1 MKIESIVLKND
12 QTIALGK
19 ISILVGANNVG
30 KSQTLRD
37 IQQRMQSGLASK
49 FVLLKE
55 IQFRKPASFDDLFT
69 NLKVTDSEH
78 SIGQKR
84 IVGINNNM
92 TGQDSFELNYD
103 WSKNKFEQ
111 EVNLDWVLGNIAKF
125 KVSHL
130 DSSTRLNLIKT
141 TSSFNPDTE
150 DPTNILQ
157 NLFLQK
163 ENEDLLKL
171 AFNEAFGMEI
181 MLDYS
186 GLKDFCLRVA
196 KEFPVIPEDPRKAY
210 PITKEFNKIDNQGD
224 GFRSFV
230 GIVLSLL
237 FSKDRII
244 LLDEPE
250 AFLHP
255 AQSRYLG
262 KWIADNSDKLSG
274 QIIISTHNSNFLS
287 GLLQSDK
294 KVDIY
299 RLNRNGD
306 ETTFKLIPPD
316 ATENLAKSPMLSS
329 QRVLEAIFHKAVIV
343 CEADADRIVY
353 QTVSTLHHNN
363 QEILFV
369 YSHNKQTLK
378 DVASL
383 LIATQIP
390 VGVISDIDL
399 LNDET
404 DFKNL
409 VLAVTQTEVTPEQ
422 LAKRKKIADSVDN
435 SSEQKALDN
444 LKENVAEFF
453 EQLNKNEH
461 SFGGAKGALN
471 RIRKET
477 SKWTFPK
484 KKGIEG
490 FNEEIRSTVLELIS
504 ELNQKNIFIIP
515 VGELEG
521 WMDLGT
527 SRKNNWIVKALN
539 EIFTKKTSEKLVEF
553 VGMILNKV
561 TQNAANNTNQK

>member
-1 MKIESIVLKND
+1 MRIESITLKND
-12 QTIALGK
+12 QKIQLGK

-37 IQQRMQSGLASK
+37 IQQRMQNGLASK

-55 IQFRKPASFDDLFT
+55 LKFEKPASFEDLLI
-69 NLKVTDSEH
+69 NLKITDSPY
-78 SIGQKR
+78 SIENKR
-84 IVGINNNM
+84 IVGINNNL
-92 TGQDSFELNYD
+92 TGQDNFEINYEY
-103 WSKNKFEQ
+103 SKNRFINED
-111 EVNLDWVLGNIAKF
+111 NLNWALGNISKF

-130 DSSTRLNLIKT
+130 DSMTRLNLINT
-141 TSSFNPDTE
+141 TQSFNPDTE
-150 DPTNILQ
+150 TPMNILQ
-157 NLFLQK
+157 NLFTQK
-163 ENEDLLKL
+163 ENEELLKL
-171 AFNEAFGMEI
+171 AFNEAFGMEVI
-181 MLDYS
+181 LDYS

-196 KEFPVIPEDPRKAY
+196 KTFPTIPEDPRKAY
-210 PITKEFNKIDNQGD
+210 LITKEFNKIDNQGD

-237 FSKDRII
+237 FSKDRIV

-274 QIIISTHNSNFLS
+274 QLIISTHNSNFLS

-299 RLNRNGD
+299 RLNRND
-306 ETTFKLIPPD
+306 DNTTFKLIPPE
-316 ATENLAKSPMLSS
+316 ATENLSKSPMLSS

-343 CEADADRIVY
+343 CEADTDRIVY

-409 VLAVTQTEVTPEQ
+409 FFAVTQTDVSPEL
-422 LAKRKKIADSVDN
+422 LAKRTEIAKSVDN
-435 SSEQKALDN
+435 TSEQQALDK
-444 LKENVAEFF
+444 LKENV
-453 EQLNKNEH
+453 
-461 SFGGAKGALN
+461 
-471 RIRKET
+471 
-477 SKWTFPK
+477 
-484 KKGIEG
+484 
-490 FNEEIRSTVLELIS
+490 
-504 ELNQKNIFIIP
+504 
-515 VGELEG
+515 
-521 WMDLGT
+521 
-527 SRKNNWIVKALN
+527 
-539 EIFTKKTSEKLVEF
+539 TKFLS
-553 VGMILNKV
+553 N
-561 TQNAANNTNQK
+561 

>member
-1 MKIESIVLKND
+1 M
-12 QTIALGK
+12 
-19 ISILVGANNVG
+19 
-30 KSQTLRD
+30 
-37 IQQRMQSGLASK
+37 
-49 FVLLKE
+49 
-55 IQFRKPASFDDLFT
+55 
-69 NLKVTDSEH
+69 
-78 SIGQKR
+78 
-84 IVGINNNM
+84 
-92 TGQDSFELNYD
+92 
-103 WSKNKFEQ
+103 
-111 EVNLDWVLGNIAKF
+111 
-125 KVSHL
+125 
-130 DSSTRLNLIKT
+130 
-141 TSSFNPDTE
+141 
-150 DPTNILQ
+150 
-157 NLFLQK
+157 
-163 ENEDLLKL
+163 LKL
-171 AFNEAFGMEI
+171 AFNEAFGMDI
-181 MLDYS
+181 ILDYS

-196 KEFPVIPEDPRKAY
+196 KEFPEIPEDPRKAY
-210 PITKEFNKIDNQGD
+210 LVTKDFNKIDNQGD

-237 FSKDRII
+237 FSKDRIV

-255 AQSRYLG
+255 AQARYLG

-306 ETTFKLIPPD
+306 DTAFKLIPPD
-316 ATENLAKSPMLSS
+316 ATENLAKSPILSS

-353 QTVSTLHHNN
+353 QTVSTLHYNN
-363 QEILFV
+363 QEVLFV

-409 VLAVTQTEVTPEQ
+409 YVAITQTEAPQEL
-422 LAKRKKIADSVDN
+422 LAIRNKIVASVDN
-435 SSEQKALDN
+435 SSESQVLNK
-444 LKENVAEFF
+444 LKENITELL

-477 SKWTFPK
+477 SKWTCPK
-484 KKGIEG
+484 KNGIEG
-490 FNEEIRSTVLELIS
+490 FEGEIRSTVNEL
-504 ELNQKNIFIIP
+504 LKQLYTKNIFIVP

-521 WMDLGT
+521 WMNLGT
-527 SRKNNWIVKALN
+527 TRKNNWIVLALN
-539 EIFTKKTSEKLVEF
+539 EIFAKNTSRDLIEF

-561 TQNAANNTNQK
+561 TNTTNST

>member
-1 MKIESIVLKND
+1 MKIESIKLKND
-12 QTIALGK
+12 QIINLGK
-19 ISILVGANNVG
+19 ISVLVGANNVG

-37 IQQRMQSGLASK
+37 IQQRMQNGLASK

-55 IQFRKPASFDDLFT
+55 IVFQKPESFEALLAS
-69 NLKVTDSEH
+69 LKVTDSPH
-78 SIGQKR
+78 NISNKR
-84 IVGINNNM
+84 VVGINNNL
-92 TGQDSFELNYD
+92 TDQDSFELDYD
-103 WSKNKFEQ
+103 WSRQRFDQ
-111 EVNLDWVLGNIAKF
+111 EANLDWVLGNISKF

-163 ENEDLLKL
+163 DNEDLLKL

-181 MLDYS
+181 ILDYS

-196 KEFPVIPEDPRKAY
+196 KVFPEIPEDPRKAY
-210 PITKEFNKIDNQGD
+210 VVTKDFNKIDSQGD

-237 FSKDRII
+237 FSRDRIV

-255 AQSRYLG
+255 AQARYLG

-306 ETTFKLIPPD
+306 NTTFKLIPSE

-353 QTVSTLHHNN
+353 QTVSTLYHSN
-363 QEILFV
+363 QEVLFV

-390 VGVISDIDL
+390 VGVICDIDL
-399 LNDET
+399 LNDEA

-409 VLAVTQTEVTPEQ
+409 FLAVTQTESTPEL
-422 LAKRKKIADSVDN
+422 LAKRKEIAETVDN
-435 SSEQKALDN
+435 SSDQQVLGH
-444 LKENVAEFF
+444 LKENLIELI
-453 EQLNKNEH
+453 EQLNRNDH
-461 SFGGAKGALN
+461 SLGGAKGALN
-471 RIRKET
+471 RIKKEA

-484 KKGIEG
+484 KKGLEG
-490 FNEEIRSTVLELIS
+490 FEEVIKHKVSELIHELS
-504 ELNQKNIFIIP
+504 EKNIFIVP

-527 SRKNNWIVKALN
+527 SRKNDWIVLALN
-539 EIFTKKTSEKLVEF
+539 EIFAKNTSERLVEF
-553 VGMILNKV
+553 VEMILNNITKNV
-561 TQNAANNTNQK
+561 AK

>member
-1 MKIESIVLKND
+1 MRIESITLKND
-12 QTIALGK
+12 QRIQLRK

-37 IQQRMQSGLASK
+37 IQQRMQNGLASK

-55 IQFRKPASFDDLFT
+55 LKFEKPASFEDLLI
-69 NLKVTDSEH
+69 NLKITDSKH
-78 SIGQKR
+78 NIGNKL
-84 IVGINNNM
+84 IVGINNNLI
-92 TGQDSFELNYD
+92 GQDNFEINYEH
-103 WSKNKFEQ
+103 SKNRFINE
-111 EVNLDWVLGNIAKF
+111 ENWDWVLGNISKF

-130 DSSTRLNLIKT
+130 DSTTRLNLINT
-141 TSSFNPDTE
+141 TQSFNPDTE
-150 DPTNILQ
+150 DPMNILQ
-157 NLFLQK
+157 NLFTQK
-163 ENEDLLKL
+163 ENEELLKL
-171 AFNEAFGMEI
+171 AFNEAFGMDVI
-181 MLDYS
+181 LDYS

-196 KEFPVIPEDPRKAY
+196 KNFPVIPEDPRKAY
-210 PITKEFNKIDNQGD
+210 LITKEFNKIDNQGD

-237 FSKDRII
+237 FSKDRIV

-255 AQSRYLG
+255 AQARYLG

-274 QIIISTHNSNFLS
+274 QLIISTHNSNFLS

-299 RLNRNGD
+299 RLNRNED
-306 ETTFKLIPPD
+306 NTTFKLIPPE
-316 ATENLAKSPMLSS
+316 ATENLSKSPMLSS

-378 DVASL
+378 NVASL

-409 VLAVTQTEVTPEQ
+409 FFAVTQTEVSPEL
-422 LAKRKKIADSVDN
+422 LAKRIEIAKSVDN
-435 SSEQKALDN
+435 TSEQQALDK
-444 LKENVAEFF
+444 LKENVTEFL

-484 KKGIEG
+484 KNGIEG
-490 FNEEIRSTVLELIS
+490 FKDSTKPKVTELIA
-504 ELNQKNIFIIP
+504 ELNEKNIFIIP

-527 SRKNNWIVKALN
+527 SRKNNWIVLALN
-539 EIFTKKTSEKLVEF
+539 EIFAKNTSEKLIEF

-561 TQNAANNTNQK
+561 TKNVV

>member
-1 MKIESIVLKND
+1 MEIESITLKND
-12 QTIALGK
+12 QTINLGK

-37 IQQRMQSGLASK
+37 IQQRMQSGVTSK

-55 IQFRKPASFDDLFT
+55 ITFRKPAKFEDLFS

-84 IVGINNNM
+84 VIGINNNM
-92 TGQDSFELNYD
+92 TGQDSFELHYEHSLRQFD
-103 WSKNKFEQ
+103 Q
-111 EVNLDWVLGNIAKF
+111 QPNLNWVLGTISKF

-130 DSSTRLNLIKT
+130 DSSTRLNLIRT
-141 TSSFNPDTE
+141 TNSFNPDVE
-150 DPTNILQ
+150 DPSNILQ
-157 NLFLQK
+157 NLFLNK
-163 ENEDLLKL
+163 ENEELLKL
-171 AFNEAFGMEI
+171 AFNEAFGMEV

-186 GLKDFCLRVA
+186 GLKDFCLRVS
-196 KEFPVIPEDPRKAY
+196 KKFPEIPEDPRKAY
-210 PITKEFNKIDNQGD
+210 LITKDFNKIDNQGD

-237 FSKDRII
+237 FSKDRIV

-299 RLNRNGD
+299 RLNRYD
-306 ETTFKLIPPD
+306 DDTTFKLIPPE

-378 DVASL
+378 DVSSL

-409 VLAVTQTEVTPEQ
+409 FLAVTQTEATPEM
-422 LAKRKKIADSVDN
+422 LAKRKEIADSVDN
-435 SSEQKALDN
+435 TSEQKALEK
-444 LKENVAEFF
+444 LKENVSEFL
-453 EQLNKNEH
+453 EQLTKNEH

-477 SKWTFPK
+477 SKWIFPK
-484 KKGIEG
+484 KEGING
-490 FNEEIRSTVLELIS
+490 FDEKIRSKVIELIN

-527 SRKNNWIVKALN
+527 TRKNNWIVLALN
-539 EIFTKKTSEKLVEF
+539 EIFAKRTSEKLIEF
-553 VGMILNKV
+553 VEMILKKV
-561 TQNAANNTNQK
+561 AENESNALEIV

>member
-1 MKIESIVLKND
+1 MNIKNIVLKND
-12 QTIALGK
+12 QKIDFGK
-19 ISILVGANNVG
+19 ISVLVGANNVG

-37 IQQRMQSGLASK
+37 IQQRMQMGLASK
-49 FVLLKE
+49 FILLKE
-55 IQFRKPASFDDLFT
+55 INFEKPATFEELLS
-69 NLKVTDSEH
+69 NLKVTDSIH
-78 SIGQKR
+78 NISNKNI
-84 IVGINNNM
+84 IGINNNL
-92 TGQDSFELNYD
+92 TEQDQFELNYEYSKHRFVNEENWD
-103 WSKNKFEQ
+103 WI
-111 EVNLDWVLGNIAKF
+111 LGNISKF
-125 KVSHL
+125 KVSYL

-141 TSSFNPDTE
+141 TASFNPDTE

-157 NLFLQK
+157 SLFLQN
-163 ENEDLLKL
+163 ENEELLKL
-171 AFNEAFGMEI
+171 AFNQAFGMEV

-196 KEFPVIPEDPRKAY
+196 QEFPNIPKDPREAY
-210 PITKEFNKIDNQGD
+210 KITKDFNKIDNQGD

-230 GIVLSLL
+230 GIILSLL

-255 AQSRYLG
+255 AQARYLG

-294 KVDIY
+294 KVDIF
-299 RLNRNGD
+299 RLNRIGND
-306 ETTFKLIPPD
+306 TTFKLIPPE

-390 VGVISDIDL
+390 VGVISDIDI

-404 DFKNL
+404 DLKNL
-409 VLAVTQTEVTPEQ
+409 FLAVTKTNASAEL
-422 LAKRKKIADSVDN
+422 LAKRKEIAESVDHSPEEKVLEKLN
-435 SSEQKALDN
+435 ESISEFL
-444 LKENVAEFF
+444 
-453 EQLNKNEH
+453 EQLNKKEH
-461 SFGGAKGALN
+461 SLGGAKGAIN

-477 SKWTFPK
+477 SKWSSPK
-484 KKGIEG
+484 KEGING
-490 FNEEIRSTVLELIS
+490 FDEAIKPIVLEIIS

-527 SRKNNWIVKALN
+527 TRKNNWIVLALN
-539 EIFTKKTSEKLVEF
+539 QIFAKKTSPELIEF
-553 VGMILNKV
+553 VGMVLEKV
-561 TQNAANNTNQK
+561 TKNVA

>member
-1 MKIESIVLKND
+1 MKIETITLKND
-12 QTIALGK
+12 QTISLGK

-37 IQQRMQSGLASK
+37 IQQRMQVGKASK
-49 FVLLKE
+49 SILLKE
-55 IQFRKPASFDDLFT
+55 IVLEKPASFEDLLV
-69 NLKVTDSEH
+69 NLKVADSVH
-78 SIGQKR
+78 NISNKVI
-84 IVGINNNM
+84 IGINNNL
-92 TGQDSFELNYD
+92 TGQDSFELNYEHF
-103 WSKNKFEQ
+103 KQRFER
-111 EVNLDWVLGNIAKF
+111 EGNLDLILGNISKF

-141 TSSFNPDTE
+141 TNSFNPDTE
-150 DPTNILQ
+150 DPNNILQ
-157 NLFLQK
+157 NLFIQK
-163 ENEDLLKL
+163 DNEDLLKL
-171 AFNEAFGMEI
+171 AFNEAFGMDI
-181 MLDYS
+181 ILDYS

-196 KEFPVIPEDPRKAY
+196 KEFPKIPEDPRKAY
-210 PITKEFNKIDNQGD
+210 LVTKDFNKIDNQGD

-237 FSKDRII
+237 FSKDRIV

-306 ETTFKLIPPD
+306 DTTFKLIPPD

-353 QTVSTLHHNN
+353 QTVSTLYYNN

-409 VLAVTQTEVTPEQ
+409 FHAVTQTEATPEL
-422 LAKRKKIADSVDN
+422 LAKRKEIAESVDN
-435 SSEQKALDN
+435 SSEQQALDK
-444 LKENVAEFF
+444 LKENVVEFL
-453 EQLNKNEH
+453 EQLNKHEH

-484 KKGIEG
+484 KNGLEG
-490 FNEEIRSTVLELIS
+490 FDEGIRPKVLELTT
-504 ELNQKNIFIIP
+504 ELNEKNIFVIP

-527 SRKNNWIVKALN
+527 SRKNNWIVLALN
-539 EIFTKKTSEKLVEF
+539 EIFAKKTSEKLVEF
-553 VGMILNKV
+553 VGMILNNV
-561 TQNAANNTNQK
+561 TKNAA

>member
-1 MKIESIVLKND
+1 MEIESITLKNN
-12 QTIALGK
+12 QTINLGK

-55 IQFRKPASFDDLFT
+55 INFRKPQNFEDLFA
-69 NLKVTDSEH
+69 NLKVSDSQR

-92 TGQDSFELNYD
+92 TGQESFEINFEHSKYQFEHQADLN
-103 WSKNKFEQ
+103 
-111 EVNLDWVLGNIAKF
+111 WVLGNISKF

-130 DSSTRLNLIKT
+130 DSSTRLNLIRT

-150 DPTNILQ
+150 EPSNILQ

-163 ENEDLLKL
+163 ENEELLKI
-171 AFNEAFGMEI
+171 AFNEAFGMEV

-196 KEFPVIPEDPRKAY
+196 KEFPEIPEDPRKAY
-210 PITKEFNKIDNQGD
+210 PITKDFNKIDNQGD

-237 FSKDRII
+237 FSKDRIV

-255 AQSRYLG
+255 AQARYLG

-306 ETTFKLIPPD
+306 DTTFKLIPPD

-409 VLAVTQTEVTPEQ
+409 FFAVTQTEAPPDL
-422 LAKRKKIADSVDN
+422 LALRKDIADSVDN
-435 SSEQKALDN
+435 SSEQQALDK
-444 LKENVAEFF
+444 LKDNIAEFF
-453 EQLNKNEH
+453 EQLNKDEH
-461 SFGGAKGALN
+461 TYGGAKGALN

-484 KKGIEG
+484 NNGIDGFDEG
-490 FNEEIRSTVLELIS
+490 IRPKVLKLLKELD
-504 ELNQKNIFIIP
+504 QKNIFIIP

-527 SRKNNWIVKALN
+527 SRKNNWIVMALK
-539 EIFTKKTSEKLVEF
+539 EIFAKNTSDKLVEF
-553 VGMILNKV
+553 VGMILAKV
-561 TQNAANNTNQK
+561 TQNAV

>member
-1 MKIESIVLKND
+1 MEIENITLKNN
-12 QTIALGK
+12 QTINLGK

-55 IQFRKPASFDDLFT
+55 IKFRKPDDFNDLFA
-69 NLKVTDSEH
+69 NLKVTDSLH
-78 SIGQKR
+78 SIGRKR

-92 TGQDSFELNYD
+92 TGQDSFEIDFNH
-103 WSKNKFEQ
+103 SKYQFDEQ
-111 EVNLDWVLGNIAKF
+111 PNLDWVLGNISKF

-130 DSSTRLNLIKT
+130 DSSTRLNLINT
-141 TSSFNPDTE
+141 TGSFNPDIE
-150 DPTNILQ
+150 DPSNILQ
-157 NLFLQK
+157 NLFVEK
-163 ENEDLLKL
+163 ENEDLLKI
-171 AFNEAFGMEI
+171 AFNEAFGMEV

-196 KEFPVIPEDPRKAY
+196 KEFPEIPKDPREAY
-210 PITKEFNKIDNQGD
+210 PITKEFNKIDTQGD

-255 AQSRYLG
+255 AQARYLG

-274 QIIISTHNSNFLS
+274 QIIISTHNANFLS

-299 RLNRNGD
+299 RLNRNED
-306 ETTFKLIPPD
+306 DTTFKLIPPD
-316 ATENLAKSPMLSS
+316 ATENLTKSPMLSS

-409 VLAVTQTEVTPEQ
+409 ILAVTQNEASAEL
-422 LAKRKKIADSVDN
+422 LAKRKEIADSVDN
-435 SSEQKALDN
+435 SSEQQALDKI
-444 LKENVAEFF
+444 KENIAEFL
-453 EQLNKNEH
+453 EQLSKNEH
-461 SFGGAKGALN
+461 TYGGAKGAIN

-477 SKWTFPK
+477 SKWIFPK
-484 KKGIEG
+484 KNGIEG
-490 FNEEIRSTVLELIS
+490 FNLEIRPKVLEVIS
-504 ELNQKNIFIIP
+504 ELNEKNIFIIP

-527 SRKNNWIVKALN
+527 SRKNNWIVIALN
-539 EIFTKKTSEKLVEF
+539 EIFAKNTSAKLVEF

-561 TQNAANNTNQK
+561 IKNVA

>member
-1 MKIESIVLKND
+1 M
-12 QTIALGK
+12 
-19 ISILVGANNVG
+19 
-30 KSQTLRD
+30 
-37 IQQRMQSGLASK
+37 
-49 FVLLKE
+49 
-55 IQFRKPASFDDLFT
+55 
-69 NLKVTDSEH
+69 
-78 SIGQKR
+78 
-84 IVGINNNM
+84 
-92 TGQDSFELNYD
+92 
-103 WSKNKFEQ
+103 
-111 EVNLDWVLGNIAKF
+111 
-125 KVSHL
+125 
-130 DSSTRLNLIKT
+130 
-141 TSSFNPDTE
+141 
-150 DPTNILQ
+150 
-157 NLFLQK
+157 
-163 ENEDLLKL
+163 
-171 AFNEAFGMEI
+171 
-181 MLDYS
+181 
-186 GLKDFCLRVA
+186 
-196 KEFPVIPEDPRKAY
+196 
-210 PITKEFNKIDNQGD
+210 
-224 GFRSFV
+224 
-230 GIVLSLL
+230 
-237 FSKDRII
+237 

-255 AQSRYLG
+255 AQARYLG

-274 QIIISTHNSNFLS
+274 QLIISTHNSNFLS

-299 RLNRNGD
+299 RLNRNED
-306 ETTFKLIPPD
+306 NTTFKLIPPE
-316 ATENLAKSPMLSS
+316 ATENLSKSPMLSS

-409 VLAVTQTEVTPEQ
+409 FLAVTQTEPSAELLGKRTEI
-422 LAKRKKIADSVDN
+422 AKSVDN
-435 SSEQKALDN
+435 TSEKQALDK
-444 LKENVAEFF
+444 LKENITELL

-477 SKWTFPK
+477 SKWAFPK
-484 KKGIEG
+484 KNGLEG
-490 FNEEIRSTVLELIS
+490 FEVEIQPKVAEVIA
-504 ELNQKNIFIIP
+504 ELNEKNIFIIP

-527 SRKNNWIVKALN
+527 SRKNNWIVLALN
-539 EIFTKKTSEKLVEF
+539 EIFAKHTSEKLIEF
-553 VGMILNKV
+553 VGMIIKKV
-561 TQNAANNTNQK
+561 TKNVA

>member
-1 MKIESIVLKND
+1 MNIESITLKND
-12 QTIALGK
+12 QTITLGK

-37 IQQRMQSGLASK
+37 IQQRMENGLPSK

-55 IQFRKPASFDDLFT
+55 LKFRKPESFEDLLS
-69 NLKVTDSEH
+69 NLKITDSPN
-78 SIGQKR
+78 SIGYKR
-84 IVGINNNM
+84 IVGINNNL
-92 TGQDSFELNYD
+92 TRQDNFEINYEY
-103 WSKNKFEQ
+103 SKQRFES
-111 EVNLDWVLGNIAKF
+111 EENWDWVLGKISKF

-130 DSSTRLNLIKT
+130 DSTTRLNLINT
-141 TSSFNPDTE
+141 TLSFNPDSE
-150 DPTNILQ
+150 EPMNILQ
-157 NLFLQK
+157 NLFIQK
-163 ENEDLLKL
+163 ENEELLKL
-171 AFNEAFGMEI
+171 AFNEAFGMEVI
-181 MLDYS
+181 LDYS

-196 KEFPVIPEDPRKAY
+196 KSFPIIPADPREAY
-210 PITKEFNKIDNQGD
+210 QVTKDFNKIDNQGD

-237 FSKDRII
+237 FSKDRIV

-255 AQSRYLG
+255 AQARYLG

-299 RLNRNGD
+299 RLNRNED
-306 ETTFKLIPPD
+306 NTTFKLIPPD
-316 ATENLAKSPMLSS
+316 ATENLSKSPMLSS

-390 VGVISDIDL
+390 VGVISDIDI

-409 VLAVTQTEVTPEQ
+409 FRAVTQTEASTD
-422 LAKRKKIADSVDN
+422 LLTKRKEIAESVDN
-435 SSEQKALDN
+435 SSEQEALYK
-444 LKENVAEFF
+444 LKNNVSEFL
-453 EQLNKNEH
+453 EQLNKSEH

-484 KKGIEG
+484 TKGLEG
-490 FNEEIRSTVLELIS
+490 FDEEIRPKVSELID
-504 ELNQKNIFIIP
+504 ELNEKNIFIIP

-527 SRKNNWIVKALN
+527 SRKNNWIVLALN
-539 EIFTKKTSEKLVEF
+539 EIFAKKTSEELVEF

-561 TQNAANNTNQK
+561 TKNVA

>member
-1 MKIESIVLKND
+1 MEIESITLKND
-12 QTIALGK
+12 QTINLGK

-37 IQQRMQSGLASK
+37 IQQRMQSGLPSK

-55 IQFRKPASFDDLFT
+55 IKFRKPATFEDLFS
-69 NLKVTDSEH
+69 NLSVSDSQH

-92 TGQDSFELNYD
+92 TGQDSFEINFKH
-103 WSKNKFEQ
+103 SKRQFEQ
-111 EVNLDWVLGNIAKF
+111 QPNLDWVLGNISKF

-141 TSSFNPDTE
+141 TSSFNPDIE
-150 DPTNILQ
+150 DPSNILQ
-157 NLFLQK
+157 NLFVKK
-163 ENEDLLKL
+163 ENEELLKK
-171 AFNEAFGMEI
+171 AFSEAFGMEV

-237 FSKDRII
+237 FSKDRIV

-294 KVDIY
+294 RVDIF
-299 RLNRNGD
+299 RLNRND
-306 ETTFKLIPPD
+306 DNTTFKLIPPD
-316 ATENLAKSPMLSS
+316 ATENLTKSPMLSS

-353 QTVSTLHHNN
+353 QTVSTLHQNN
-363 QEILFV
+363 QEVLFV

-409 VLAVTQTEVTPEQ
+409 FRAVTQTEATPEL
-422 LAKRKKIADSVDN
+422 LAKRKAIADSVDN
-435 SSEQKALDN
+435 SSEQQALEK
-444 LKENVAEFF
+444 LKENIAEFH
-453 EQLNKNEH
+453 EQLTKNEH
-461 SFGGAKGALN
+461 TYGGAKGALN

-477 SKWTFPK
+477 SKWIFPK

-490 FNEEIRSTVLELIS
+490 FDTEIRPKVLELID
-504 ELNQKNIFIIP
+504 ELNKQNIFIIP

-527 SRKNNWIVKALN
+527 TRKNNWIVKALN
-539 EIFTKKTSEKLVEF
+539 EIFAKKTSEELIEF
-553 VGMILNKV
+553 IGMILDKV
-561 TQNAANNTNQK
+561 TKNAA

>member
-1 MKIESIVLKND
+1 MKIESITLKND
-12 QTIALGK
+12 QTINLGK

-37 IQQRMQSGLASK
+37 IQQRMQNGLLSK

-55 IQFRKPASFDDLFT
+55 LKFSKPASFEDLLV
-69 NLKVTDSEH
+69 NLKITDSQH
-78 SIGQKR
+78 SIGNKR
-84 IVGINNNM
+84 IVGINNNL
-92 TGQDSFELNYD
+92 TGQDNFEINYEH
-103 WSKNKFEQ
+103 SKQRFNSE
-111 EVNLDWVLGNIAKF
+111 ENWDWVLGNISKF

-130 DSSTRLNLIKT
+130 DSTTRLNLINT
-141 TSSFNPDTE
+141 TQSFNPDTE
-150 DPTNILQ
+150 DPMNMLQ
-157 NLFLQK
+157 NLFTQK
-163 ENEDLLKL
+163 ENEELLRL
-171 AFNEAFGMEI
+171 AFNEAFGMEVI
-181 MLDYS
+181 LDYS

-196 KEFPVIPEDPRKAY
+196 KSFPEIPEDPRKAY
-210 PITKEFNKIDNQGD
+210 LITKDFNKIDNQGD

-237 FSKDRII
+237 FSKDRIV

-255 AQSRYLG
+255 AQARYLG

-306 ETTFKLIPPD
+306 DTSFKLIPPD
-316 ATENLAKSPMLSS
+316 ATENLSKSPMLSS

-390 VGVISDIDL
+390 VGVISDIDI

-409 VLAVTQTEVTPEQ
+409 FRAVTQTEISAEL
-422 LAKRKKIADSVDN
+422 LAKRKEIAESVDN
-435 SSEQKALDN
+435 SSEQEALDK
-444 LKENVAEFF
+444 LKSNISEFL
-453 EQLNKNEH
+453 EQLYKSEH

-484 KKGIEG
+484 KNGLEG
-490 FNEEIRSTVLELIS
+490 FNEGIRPKFSEVIN
-504 ELNQKNIFIIP
+504 ELNKKKIFIIP

-527 SRKNNWIVKALN
+527 SRKNNWIVLALIV
-539 EIFTKKTSEKLVEF
+539 IFAKNTSKKLIEF
-553 VGMILNKV
+553 VEMILNNV
-561 TQNAANNTNQK
+561 TKNIA

>member
-1 MKIESIVLKND
+1 MKIETITLKND
-12 QTIALGK
+12 QTISLGK

-37 IQQRMQSGLASK
+37 IQQRMQVGKASK
-49 FVLLKE
+49 SILLKE
-55 IQFRKPASFDDLFT
+55 ILFEKPASFEDLLVS
-69 NLKVTDSEH
+69 LKVADSAH
-78 SIGQKR
+78 NISNKVI
-84 IVGINNNM
+84 IGINNNL
-92 TGQDSFELNYD
+92 TGQDSFELNYEHF
-103 WSKNKFEQ
+103 KQRFER
-111 EVNLDWVLGNIAKF
+111 EGNLDLVLGNISKF

-141 TSSFNPDTE
+141 TNSFNPDTE
-150 DPTNILQ
+150 DPNNILQ
-157 NLFLQK
+157 NLFIQK
-163 ENEDLLKL
+163 DNEDLLKL
-171 AFNEAFGMEI
+171 AFNEAFGMDI
-181 MLDYS
+181 ILDYS

-196 KEFPVIPEDPRKAY
+196 KEFPEIPEDPRKAY
-210 PITKEFNKIDNQGD
+210 LITKDFNKIDNQGD

-237 FSKDRII
+237 FSKDRIV

-299 RLNRNGD
+299 RLNRNAD
-306 ETTFKLIPPD
+306 DTTFKLIPPD

-409 VLAVTQTEVTPEQ
+409 FFAVTQTEASAEI
-422 LAKRKKIADSVDN
+422 LAKRKEIAESVDN
-435 SSEQKALDN
+435 SSEQQALDK
-444 LKENVAEFF
+444 LKENVAEFL
-453 EQLNKNEH
+453 EQLNKSEH

-484 KKGIEG
+484 KKGLEG
-490 FNEEIRSTVLELIS
+490 FNEGIRPKVLELTNELS
-504 ELNQKNIFIIP
+504 EKNIFIIP

-527 SRKNNWIVKALN
+527 SRKNNWIVLALN
-539 EIFTKKTSEKLVEF
+539 EIFAKKTSVKLVEF
-553 VGMILNKV
+553 VGMILNNV
-561 TQNAANNTNQK
+561 TKNAA

>member
-1 MKIESIVLKND
+1 MKIESIILKND
-12 QTIALGK
+12 QKIQLGK

-37 IQQRMQSGLASK
+37 IQQRMQSGLTSK

-55 IQFRKPASFDDLFT
+55 INFLKPHTFEELFT
-69 NLKVTDSEH
+69 NLKISDSEY
-78 SIGQKR
+78 SIGQKK

-92 TGQDSFELNYD
+92 TGQDSFEISFD
-103 WSKNKFEQ
+103 HSKYQFEQ
-111 EVNLDWVLGNIAKF
+111 EPNLDWVLGNISKF

-141 TSSFNPDTE
+141 TNSFNPDIE
-150 DPTNILQ
+150 EPTNILQ

-163 ENEDLLKL
+163 ENEELLKK
-171 AFNEAFGMEI
+171 AFNEAFGMEVI
-181 MLDYS
+181 LDYS

-196 KEFPVIPEDPRKAY
+196 KEFPEIPEDPRKAY
-210 PITKEFNKIDNQGD
+210 PITKNFNKIDNQGD

-237 FSKDRII
+237 FSKDRIV

-255 AQSRYLG
+255 AQARYLG
-262 KWIADNSDKLSG
+262 KWIADNSDRLSG
-274 QIIISTHNSNFLS
+274 QLIISTHNSNFLS

-299 RLNRNGD
+299 RLNRNED
-306 ETTFKLIPPD
+306 DTTFKLIPPE
-316 ATENLAKSPMLSS
+316 ATENLSKSPMLSS

-363 QEILFV
+363 QEVLFV

-409 VLAVTQTEVTPEQ
+409 FLAVTKTEASPEL
-422 LAKRKKIADSVDN
+422 LAKRTEIAISVDN
-435 SSEQKALDN
+435 TSEQQALN
-444 LKENVAEFF
+444 KLKENVTEFL

-461 SFGGAKGALN
+461 SFGGAKGAVN

-484 KKGIEG
+484 KNGLEG
-490 FNEEIRSTVLELIS
+490 FDDVIKPKVKELIA
-504 ELNQKNIFIIP
+504 ELNEKNIFIIP

-527 SRKNNWIVKALN
+527 SRKNNWIVLALK
-539 EIFTKKTSEKLVEF
+539 EIFAKNTSEKLIEF
-553 VGMILNKV
+553 VGMILNTVTKKV
-561 TQNAANNTNQK
+561 A

>member
-1 MKIESIVLKND
+1 MKIKSLELKNE
-12 QTIALGK
+12 QRIELGK
-19 ISILVGANNVG
+19 ISVLVGANNVG

-37 IQQRMQSGLASK
+37 IQGRMQEGLASK
-49 FVLLKE
+49 FVLLE
-55 IQFRKPASFDDLFT
+55 HINFEKPDSFDDLLSA
-69 NLKVTDSEH
+69 LKVSDSPRH
-78 SIGQKR
+78 IGNKI
-84 IVGINNNM
+84 IVGINKNL
-92 TGQDSFELNYD
+92 TEQDSFELNYD
-103 WSKNKFEQ
+103 HSKNRFEQ
-111 EVNLDWVLGNIAKF
+111 EENLDWILGNIAKF

-141 TSSFNPDTE
+141 THSFNPDSE

-157 NLFLQK
+157 NLFLNK
-163 ENEDLLKL
+163 KNEELLRL
-171 AFNEAFGMEI
+171 AFNEAFSMQI

-196 KEFPVIPEDPRKAY
+196 KEFPEIPEDPRKAY
-210 PITKEFNKIDNQGD
+210 LITKDFNKIDNQGD

-237 FSKDRII
+237 FSKDRIV

-255 AQSRYLG
+255 AQARYLG

-274 QIIISTHNSNFLS
+274 QLIVSTHNSNFLS

-294 KVDIY
+294 LVDIY
-299 RLNRNGD
+299 RLNRVD
-306 ETTFKLIPPD
+306 DVTTFQLIPPD
-316 ATENLAKSPMLSS
+316 ATENLSKSPMLSS

-353 QTVSTLHHNN
+353 QTVSALHHNN

-383 LIATQIP
+383 LIATKIP
-390 VGVISDIDL
+390 VGVISDIDI

-409 VLAVTQTEVTPEQ
+409 YEAVTKSVTPPDL
-422 LAKRKKIADSVDN
+422 LASRKEIAESVDN
-435 SSEQKALDN
+435 SSEEKALEN
-444 LKENVAEFF
+444 LKENIAEFYQ
-453 EQLNKNEH
+453 QLNDNEH
-461 SFGGAKGALN
+461 SFGGARGALN
-471 RIRKET
+471 RIRKAT
-477 SKWTFPK
+477 SKWSLPK
-484 KKGIEG
+484 KNGVEG
-490 FNEEIRSTVLELIS
+490 FSEEIKPKVNQIIE
-504 ELNQKNIFIIP
+504 ELNEKNIFILP

-521 WMDLGT
+521 WMELGT
-527 SRKNNWIVKALN
+527 SRKNKWIVLALN
-539 EIFTKKTSEKLVEF
+539 EIFDKKTSKELVEF
-553 VGMILNKV
+553 VAMILKNVIKNV
-561 TQNAANNTNQK
+561 A

>member
-1 MKIESIVLKND
+1 MEIESITLKNN
-12 QTIALGK
+12 QTINLGK

-37 IQQRMQSGLASK
+37 IQQRMQIGLASK

-55 IQFRKPASFDDLFT
+55 INFRKPHNFEDLFT
-69 NLKVTDSEH
+69 NLKVSDSQH

-92 TGQDSFELNYD
+92 TGQDSFEINFEH
-103 WSKNKFEQ
+103 SKYQFEQ
-111 EVNLDWVLGNIAKF
+111 QPNLDWVLGNISKF

-130 DSSTRLNLIKT
+130 DSSSRLNLIRT
-141 TSSFNPDTE
+141 TNSFNPDTE
-150 DPTNILQ
+150 EPANILQ

-163 ENEDLLKL
+163 ENEELLKI
-171 AFNEAFGMEI
+171 AFNEAFGMEV

-196 KEFPVIPEDPRKAY
+196 KEFPEIPEDPRKAY
-210 PITKEFNKIDNQGD
+210 LITKDFNKIDNQGD

-237 FSKDRII
+237 FSKDRIV

-255 AQSRYLG
+255 AQARYLG

-274 QIIISTHNSNFLS
+274 QLIISTHNSNFLS

-299 RLNRNGD
+299 RLNRNED
-306 ETTFKLIPPD
+306 DTTFKLIPPE
-316 ATENLAKSPMLSS
+316 ATENLSKSPMLSS

-409 VLAVTQTEVTPEQ
+409 FLAVAQTEISPEL
-422 LAKRKKIADSVDN
+422 LAKRTEIAKSVDN
-435 SSEQKALDN
+435 TSEQQALDK
-444 LKENVAEFF
+444 LKENVTEFL
-453 EQLNKNEH
+453 EQLNKSEH

-484 KKGIEG
+484 KNGLEG
-490 FNEEIRSTVLELIS
+490 FEDAIKPRVVELIA
-504 ELNQKNIFIIP
+504 ELNEKNIFIIP

-527 SRKNNWIVKALN
+527 SRKNNWIVLALN
-539 EIFTKKTSEKLVEF
+539 EIFAKKTSERLIEF

-561 TQNAANNTNQK
+561 TKNVA

>member
-1 MKIESIVLKND
+1 MEIESIILKNN
-12 QTIALGK
+12 QTINLGK

-55 IQFRKPASFDDLFT
+55 IKFRKPAHFEDLFI
-69 NLKVTDSEH
+69 NLKVADSEH

-92 TGQDSFELNYD
+92 TGQDSFEINYEYLKHQFD
-103 WSKNKFEQ
+103 Q
-111 EVNLDWVLGNIAKF
+111 QPNLDWVLGNISKF

-141 TSSFNPDTE
+141 TNSFNPDFE
-150 DPTNILQ
+150 DPANILQ
-157 NLFLQK
+157 NLFVQK
-163 ENEDLLKL
+163 ENEELLKM
-171 AFNEAFGMEI
+171 AFNEAFGMEV

-196 KEFPVIPEDPRKAY
+196 KEFPDIPEDPRKAY

-306 ETTFKLIPPD
+306 DTTFKLIPPD

-409 VLAVTQTEVTPEQ
+409 FRAVTQTEASPEI
-422 LAKRKKIADSVDN
+422 LAIRKEIAASVDN
-435 SSEQKALDN
+435 SSEQQALDN
-444 LKENVAEFF
+444 LKINIEEFL
-453 EQLNKNEH
+453 EQLNNSEH

-477 SKWTFPK
+477 SKWSFPK

-490 FNEEIRSTVLELIS
+490 FDDQIQPKVLQLIN
-504 ELNQKNIFIIP
+504 ELNQKNIFILP

-521 WMDLGT
+521 WMDLET

-539 EIFTKKTSEKLVEF
+539 EIFAKKTSGVLIEF
-553 VGMILNKV
+553 VGMILNIV
-561 TQNAANNTNQK
+561 TKNAA

>member
-1 MKIESIVLKND
+1 MEIESITLKND
-12 QTIALGK
+12 QTINLGK

-37 IQQRMQSGLASK
+37 IQQRMQSGLPSK

-55 IQFRKPASFDDLFT
+55 IKFRKPATFEDLFS
-69 NLKVTDSEH
+69 NLSVSDSQH

-92 TGQDSFELNYD
+92 TGQDSFEINFEH
-103 WSKNKFEQ
+103 SKRQFEQ
-111 EVNLDWVLGNIAKF
+111 QPNLDWVLGNISKF

-141 TSSFNPDTE
+141 TSSFNPDIE
-150 DPTNILQ
+150 DPANILQ
-157 NLFLQK
+157 NLFVKK
-163 ENEDLLKL
+163 ENEELLKK
-171 AFNEAFGMEI
+171 AFSEAFGMEV

-196 KEFPVIPEDPRKAY
+196 KEFPVIPEEPRKDY

-237 FSKDRII
+237 FSKDRIV

-294 KVDIY
+294 RVDIF
-299 RLNRNGD
+299 RLNRND
-306 ETTFKLIPPD
+306 DNTTFKLIPPD
-316 ATENLAKSPMLSS
+316 ATENLTKSPMLSS

-353 QTVSTLHHNN
+353 QTVSTLHQNN

-409 VLAVTQTEVTPEQ
+409 FRAVTQTEATPEL
-422 LAKRKKIADSVDN
+422 LAKRKAIADSVDN
-435 SSEQKALDN
+435 SSEQQALEK
-444 LKENVAEFF
+444 LKENIAEFH
-453 EQLNKNEH
+453 EQLTKNEH
-461 SFGGAKGALN
+461 TYGGAKGALN

-477 SKWTFPK
+477 SKWIFPK

-490 FNEEIRSTVLELIS
+490 FDTEIRPKVLELID
-504 ELNQKNIFIIP
+504 ELNKQNIFIIP

-527 SRKNNWIVKALN
+527 TRKNNWIVKALN
-539 EIFTKKTSEKLVEF
+539 EIFAKKTSEELIEF
-553 VGMILNKV
+553 IGMILDKV
-561 TQNAANNTNQK
+561 TKNAA

>member
-1 MKIESIVLKND
+1 MEIESIILKND
-12 QTIALGK
+12 QTINLGK

-55 IQFRKPASFDDLFT
+55 IKFRKPATFEDLLS
-69 NLKVTDSEH
+69 NLSVSDSQH

-92 TGQDSFELNYD
+92 TGQDSFEINFEH
-103 WSKNKFEQ
+103 SKRQFEQ
-111 EVNLDWVLGNIAKF
+111 HPNLDWVLGNISKF

-141 TSSFNPDTE
+141 SSSFNPDTE
-150 DPTNILQ
+150 DPSNILQ
-157 NLFLQK
+157 NLFVKK
-163 ENEDLLKL
+163 ENEELLKK
-171 AFNEAFGMEI
+171 AFSEAFGMEV

-186 GLKDFCLRVA
+186 GLKDFCLRVS

-210 PITKEFNKIDNQGD
+210 PITKDFNKIDNQGD

-237 FSKDRII
+237 FSKDRMI

-294 KVDIY
+294 RVDIF
-299 RLNRNGD
+299 RLNRND
-306 ETTFKLIPPD
+306 DNTTFKLIPPD
-316 ATENLAKSPMLSS
+316 ATENLTKSPMLSS

-353 QTVSTLHHNN
+353 QTVSTLHQNN
-363 QEILFV
+363 QEVLFV

-409 VLAVTQTEVTPEQ
+409 FRAVTQTEATPEL
-422 LAKRKKIADSVDN
+422 LAKRKEIADSVDN
-435 SSEQKALDN
+435 SSEQQALEK
-444 LKENVAEFF
+444 LQENIAEFH
-453 EQLNKNEH
+453 EQLAKNEH
-461 SFGGAKGALN
+461 TYGGAKGALN

-477 SKWTFPK
+477 SKWIFPK

-490 FNEEIRSTVLELIS
+490 FDTEIRPKVLELLD
-504 ELNQKNIFIIP
+504 ELNKQNIFIIP

-527 SRKNNWIVKALN
+527 TRKNNWIVKALN
-539 EIFTKKTSEKLVEF
+539 EIFAKKTSEELIEF
-553 VGMILNKV
+553 IGMTLDKV
-561 TQNAANNTNQK
+561 TKNAT

>member
-1 MKIESIVLKND
+1 MEIENITLKNN
-12 QTIALGK
+12 QTIKLGK

-37 IQQRMQSGLASK
+37 IQQRMQSGLTSK
-49 FVLLKE
+49 FIILKE
-55 IQFRKPASFDDLFT
+55 INFRKPDNFNDLFE
-69 NLKVTDSEH
+69 NLKVIDSLH
-78 SIGQKR
+78 TIGQKR

-92 TGQDSFELNYD
+92 TGQDSFEINYD
-103 WSKNKFEQ
+103 HSKYQFEQ
-111 EVNLDWVLGNIAKF
+111 QPNLDWVLGNLSKF

-130 DSSTRLNLIKT
+130 DSSTRLNLINT
-141 TSSFNPDTE
+141 TTSFNPDIE
-150 DPTNILQ
+150 DPSNILQ
-157 NLFLQK
+157 NLFVNK
-163 ENEDLLKL
+163 ENEDLLKI
-171 AFNEAFGMEI
+171 AFNEAFGMEV

-196 KEFPVIPEDPRKAY
+196 REFPEIPKDPREAY
-210 PITKEFNKIDNQGD
+210 PITKEFNKIDTQGD

-274 QIIISTHNSNFLS
+274 QIIISTHNANFLS

-306 ETTFKLIPPD
+306 DTTFKLIPPD
-316 ATENLAKSPMLSS
+316 ATENLTKSPMLSS

-409 VLAVTQTEVTPEQ
+409 ILAVTQNEASAEL
-422 LAKRKKIADSVDN
+422 LAKRKEIADSVDN
-435 SSEQKALDN
+435 SSEQQALDKIKDN
-444 LKENVAEFF
+444 IAEFL
-453 EQLNKNEH
+453 EQLSKNEH
-461 SFGGAKGALN
+461 TYGGAKGAIN

-477 SKWTFPK
+477 SKWIFPK
-484 KKGIEG
+484 KNGIEG
-490 FNEEIRSTVLELIS
+490 FNLEIRPKVLDVIS
-504 ELNQKNIFIIP
+504 ELNEKNIFIIP

-539 EIFTKKTSEKLVEF
+539 EIFAKNTSAKLVEF

-561 TQNAANNTNQK
+561 IKNVA

>member
-1 MKIESIVLKND
+1 MEIESITLKND
-12 QTIALGK
+12 QKINLGK

-37 IQQRMQSGLASK
+37 IHQRMQSGLASK

-55 IQFRKPASFDDLFT
+55 IEFRKPAFFEDLFS
-69 NLKVTDSEH
+69 NLKVADSEH

-92 TGQDSFELNYD
+92 TGQDSFEINYEN
-103 WSKNKFEQ
+103 SKLQFEHQ
-111 EVNLDWVLGNIAKF
+111 PNLDWVLGNISKF

-141 TSSFNPDTE
+141 TNSFNPDIE
-150 DPTNILQ
+150 DPSNILQ
-157 NLFLQK
+157 NLFVQK
-163 ENEDLLKL
+163 ENEELLKI
-171 AFNEAFGMEI
+171 AFNEAFGMEV

-196 KEFPVIPEDPRKAY
+196 KEFPEIPEDPRKAY
-210 PITKEFNKIDNQGD
+210 PITKDFNKIDNQGD

-237 FSKDRII
+237 FSKDRIV

-299 RLNRNGD
+299 RLNRND
-306 ETTFKLIPPD
+306 DDTTFKLIPPD
-316 ATENLAKSPMLSS
+316 ATENLTKSPMLSS

-343 CEADADRIVY
+343 CEADSDRIVY
-353 QTVSTLHHNN
+353 QTVSTLHQNN

-409 VLAVTQTEVTPEQ
+409 FLAVTKTEVTPEL
-422 LAKRKKIADSVDN
+422 LAMRKEISDSVDN
-435 SSEQKALDN
+435 SSEQQAIDK
-444 LKENVAEFF
+444 LKENVAEFL
-453 EQLNKNEH
+453 EQLAKNEH
-461 SFGGAKGALN
+461 SLGGAKGALN

-477 SKWTFPK
+477 SKWIFPK

-490 FNEEIRSTVLELIS
+490 FDMEIRPTVLKLIN
-504 ELNQKNIFIIP
+504 ELNKKNIFIIP

-527 SRKNNWIVKALN
+527 SRKNNWIVIALN
-539 EIFTKKTSEKLVEF
+539 EIFAKKTSDKLVEF

-561 TQNAANNTNQK
+561 TKNAA

>member
-1 MKIESIVLKND
+1 MEIESITLKND
-12 QTIALGK
+12 QTIKLGK
-19 ISILVGANNVG
+19 ISVLVGANNVG

-37 IQQRMQSGLASK
+37 INERMQTGLASK

-55 IQFRKPASFDDLFT
+55 INFHKPASFDELLS
-69 NLKVTDSEH
+69 NLKITDSTQY
-78 SIGQKR
+78 IGQKK
-84 IVGINNNM
+84 IVGINNNL
-92 TGQDSFELNYD
+92 TGQHSFELNYEQ
-103 WSKNKFEQ
+103 SKHRFDQ
-111 EVNLDWVLGNIAKF
+111 QASLDWVLGNISKF

-130 DSSTRLNLIKT
+130 DSSSRLNLIKT
-141 TSSFNPDTE
+141 TNSFNPDTE
-150 DPTNILQ
+150 NPANILQ
-157 NLFLQK
+157 NLFIQN
-163 ENEDLLKL
+163 ENEELLKL
-171 AFNEAFGMEI
+171 AFNEAFGMKI

-196 KEFPVIPEDPRKAY
+196 KDFPAIPEDPRKAY
-210 PITKEFNKIDNQGD
+210 LVTKDFNKIDTQGD

-255 AQSRYLG
+255 AQARYLG
-262 KWIADNSDKLSG
+262 KWIADNSEKVSG

-294 KVDIY
+294 KVDVY

-306 ETTFKLIPPD
+306 DTTFKLIPPD
-316 ATENLAKSPMLSS
+316 ATENLTKSPMLSS

-409 VLAVTQTEVTPEQ
+409 FFAVTQKEIPIELLGKRTEI
-422 LAKRKKIADSVDN
+422 AKSVDN
-435 SSEQKALDN
+435 TSEQQALEK
-444 LKENVAEFF
+444 LKENVVELL
-453 EQLNKNEH
+453 EQLNKNDH
-461 SFGGAKGALN
+461 NLGGAKGALN
-471 RIRKET
+471 RIRKDT

-484 KKGIEG
+484 KYGLEG
-490 FNEEIRSTVLELIS
+490 FEEAIRPKVAELLE
-504 ELNQKNIFIIP
+504 ELNEKNIFIIP

-527 SRKNNWIVKALN
+527 SRKNNWIVLALN
-539 EIFTKKTSEKLVEF
+539 EIFAKNTSEQLIEF

-561 TQNAANNTNQK
+561 VRNE

>member
-1 MKIESIVLKND
+1 MEIESITLKNN
-12 QTIALGK
+12 QTINLGK

-37 IQQRMQSGLASK
+37 IQQRMQIGLTSK

-55 IQFRKPASFDDLFT
+55 INFRKPHNFEDLFT
-69 NLKVTDSEH
+69 NLKVSDSQH

-92 TGQDSFELNYD
+92 TGQDSFEINFEH
-103 WSKNKFEQ
+103 SKYQFEQ
-111 EVNLDWVLGNIAKF
+111 QPNLDWLLGNISKF

-130 DSSTRLNLIKT
+130 DSSSRLNLIRT
-141 TSSFNPDTE
+141 TNSFNPDTE
-150 DPTNILQ
+150 EPANILQ

-163 ENEDLLKL
+163 ENEELLKI
-171 AFNEAFGMEI
+171 AFNEAFGMEV

-196 KEFPVIPEDPRKAY
+196 KEFPEIPEDPRKAY
-210 PITKEFNKIDNQGD
+210 LITKDFNKIDNQGD

-237 FSKDRII
+237 FSKDRIV

-255 AQSRYLG
+255 AQARYLG

-274 QIIISTHNSNFLS
+274 QLIISTHNSNFLS

-299 RLNRNGD
+299 RLNRNED
-306 ETTFKLIPPD
+306 DTTFKLIPPE
-316 ATENLAKSPMLSS
+316 ATENLSKSPMLSS

-343 CEADADRIVY
+343 CEADSDRIVY

-409 VLAVTQTEVTPEQ
+409 FLAVAQTEISPEL
-422 LAKRKKIADSVDN
+422 LAKRTEIAKSVDN
-435 SSEQKALDN
+435 TSEQQALDK
-444 LKENVAEFF
+444 LKENVTEFL
-453 EQLNKNEH
+453 EQLNKSEH

-484 KKGIEG
+484 KNGLEG
-490 FNEEIRSTVLELIS
+490 FEDAIKPRVVELIA
-504 ELNQKNIFIIP
+504 ELNEKNIFIIP

-527 SRKNNWIVKALN
+527 SRKNNWIVLALN
-539 EIFTKKTSEKLVEF
+539 EIFAKKTSERLIEF

-561 TQNAANNTNQK
+561 TKNVA

>member
-1 MKIESIVLKND
+1 MKIDSITLKND
-12 QTIALGK
+12 QKIELGK
-19 ISILVGANNVG
+19 ISVLVGANNVG

-37 IQQRMQSGLASK
+37 IQERMQSGLASK
-49 FVLLKE
+49 FVLLKQIDFE
-55 IQFRKPASFDDLFT
+55 KPDSFEDLLSA
-69 NLKVTDSEH
+69 LKVSDSPRN
-78 SIGQKR
+78 IGNKK
-84 IVGINNNM
+84 IVGINKNL
-92 TGQDSFELNYD
+92 TGQDSFELNYEH
-103 WSKNKFEQ
+103 SKNRFEQ
-111 EVNLDWVLGNIAKF
+111 EENLDWILGNIAKF

-141 TSSFNPDTE
+141 TNSFNPDTE

-157 NLFLQK
+157 NLFLNK
-163 ENEDLLKL
+163 ENEELLRL
-171 AFNEAFGMEI
+171 AFNEAFDMQI

-186 GLKDFCLRVA
+186 GLKDFCLRVS

-210 PITKEFNKIDNQGD
+210 LITKDFNKIDNQGD

-237 FSKDRII
+237 FSKDRIV

-255 AQSRYLG
+255 AQARYLG

-274 QIIISTHNSNFLS
+274 QLIISTHNSNFLS

-294 KVDIY
+294 LVDIY
-299 RLNRNGD
+299 RLNRTEDN
-306 ETTFKLIPPD
+306 TTFQLIPPD
-316 ATENLAKSPMLSS
+316 ATENLSKSPMLSS
-329 QRVLEAIFHKAVIV
+329 QRVLEAIFHQAVIV

-353 QTVSTLHHNN
+353 QTVSILHHNN

-383 LIATQIP
+383 LIATKIP
-390 VGVISDIDL
+390 VGVISDIDI

-409 VLAVTQTEVTPEQ
+409 YEAVTKSVTPPD
-422 LAKRKKIADSVDN
+422 LLNVRKEIAESVDN
-435 SSEQKALDN
+435 SSEEKALEN
-444 LKENVAEFF
+444 LTENIEEFYQQLKE
-453 EQLNKNEH
+453 KEH
-461 SFGGAKGALN
+461 TFGGARGALN
-471 RIRKET
+471 RIRKAT
-477 SKWTFPK
+477 SKWSLPK
-484 KKGIEG
+484 KNGIEG
-490 FNEEIRSTVLELIS
+490 FSEEIKPKVNHVIE
-504 ELNQKNIFIIP
+504 ELNNKNIFVLP

-527 SRKNNWIVKALN
+527 RRKNKWIVLALN
-539 EIFTKKTSEKLVEF
+539 EIFQKKTSNELIEF
-553 VGMILNKV
+553 VDMILKNVIKNV
-561 TQNAANNTNQK
+561 A

>member
-1 MKIESIVLKND
+1 MKIEKIIFKND
-12 QTIALGK
+12 QVISLGK

-37 IQQRMQSGLASK
+37 IQQRMQIGLASK
-49 FVLLKE
+49 STLIKE
-55 IQFRKPASFDDLFT
+55 IIFEKPETFDDLLK
-69 NLKVTDSEH
+69 NLKVSPSQH
-78 SIGQKR
+78 SIGNWQ
-84 IVGINNNM
+84 VTGMNNNLM
-92 TGQDSFELNYD
+92 GQDSFEINYEYSKSQFEKVEGLN
-103 WSKNKFEQ
+103 
-111 EVNLDWVLGNIAKF
+111 WVLGNISKF

-130 DSSTRLNLIKT
+130 DSSTRLNLINT
-141 TSSFNPDTE
+141 TSSFNPDE
-150 DPTNILQ
+150 SHPNNILQ
-157 NLFLQK
+157 NLFLNK
-163 ENEDLLKL
+163 DNEELLKK
-171 AFNEAFGMEI
+171 AFNEAFGMDI

-186 GLKDFCLRVA
+186 GLIDFCLRVA
-196 KEFPVIPEDPRKAY
+196 KDFPEIPDDPRKAY

-237 FSKDRII
+237 FSKDRIV

-255 AQSRYLG
+255 AQARYLG
-262 KWIADNSDKLSG
+262 KWIADNSEKLSG

-294 KVDIY
+294 TVDIF
-299 RLNRNGD
+299 RLNRNLD
-306 ETTFKLIPPD
+306 NTTFSLIPPD
-316 ATENLAKSPMLSS
+316 ATENLTKSPMLSS

-353 QTVSTLHHNN
+353 QTVSTLHHGN

-378 DVASL
+378 DVAQL

-390 VGVISDIDL
+390 VGVIVDIDI

-404 DFKNL
+404 DLKNL
-409 VLAVTQTEVTPEQ
+409 YKAVNQSDPTDEILAM
-422 LAKRKKIADSVDN
+422 RKTIAESVDN
-435 SSEQKALDN
+435 SSEESALEKLKDN
-444 LKENVAEFF
+444 IEEFL
-453 EQLNKNEH
+453 EQLKKNEH
-461 SFGGAKGALN
+461 KFGGAKGALN

-484 KKGIEG
+484 KNGIDG
-490 FNEEIRSTVLELIS
+490 FDEKTKPIVMELINN
-504 ELNQKNIFIIP
+504 LNDKNIFIIP

-527 SRKNNWIVKALN
+527 SRKNNWILIALN
-539 EIFTKKTSEKLVEF
+539 EIFQKNTSKELINFVDMTLKLVTRN
-553 VGMILNKV
+553 I
-561 TQNAANNTNQK
+561 A

>member
-1 MKIESIVLKND
+1 MEIESITLKNN
-12 QTIALGK
+12 QTINLGK

-55 IQFRKPASFDDLFT
+55 INFRKPQNFEDLFA
-69 NLKVTDSEH
+69 NLKVSDSQH

-92 TGQDSFELNYD
+92 TGQDSFEINFEH
-103 WSKNKFEQ
+103 SKYQFEQ
-111 EVNLDWVLGNIAKF
+111 QPNLNWVLGNISKF

-130 DSSTRLNLIKT
+130 DSSTRLNLIRT

-150 DPTNILQ
+150 DPSNILQ

-163 ENEDLLKL
+163 ENEELLKI
-171 AFNEAFGMEI
+171 AFNEAFGMEV

-196 KEFPVIPEDPRKAY
+196 KEFPEIPEDPRKAY
-210 PITKEFNKIDNQGD
+210 PITKDFNKIDNQGD

-237 FSKDRII
+237 FSKDRIV

-255 AQSRYLG
+255 AQARYLG

-306 ETTFKLIPPD
+306 DTTFKLIPPD

-343 CEADADRIVY
+343 CESDADRIVY

-409 VLAVTQTEVTPEQ
+409 FFAVTQTEARPDL
-422 LAKRKKIADSVDN
+422 LALRKEIADSVDN
-435 SSEQKALDN
+435 SSEQQALDK
-444 LKENVAEFF
+444 LKDNIAEFF

-461 SFGGAKGALN
+461 TYGGAKGALN

-484 KKGIEG
+484 KNGITGFDEG
-490 FNEEIRSTVLELIS
+490 IRPRVLELLK
-504 ELNQKNIFIIP
+504 ELDQKNIFIIP

-527 SRKNNWIVKALN
+527 SRKNNWIVMALK
-539 EIFTKKTSEKLVEF
+539 EIFAKNTSDELVEF
-553 VGMILNKV
+553 VGMILAKV
-561 TQNAANNTNQK
+561 TQNAA

>member
-1 MKIESIVLKND
+1 MNIKNIVLKND
-12 QTIALGK
+12 QKIDFEK
-19 ISILVGANNVG
+19 ISVLVGANNVG

-37 IQQRMQSGLASK
+37 IQQRMQMGLASK
-49 FVLLKE
+49 FILLKE
-55 IQFRKPASFDDLFT
+55 INFEKPATFEELLS
-69 NLKVTDSEH
+69 NLKVTDSIH
-78 SIGQKR
+78 NISNKNI
-84 IVGINNNM
+84 IGINNNL
-92 TGQDSFELNYD
+92 TGQDQFELNYEYSKQRFDNEDNWD
-103 WSKNKFEQ
+103 WI
-111 EVNLDWVLGNIAKF
+111 LGNISKF
-125 KVSHL
+125 KVSYL

-141 TSSFNPDTE
+141 TASFNPDTE

-157 NLFLQK
+157 SLFLQN
-163 ENEDLLKL
+163 ENEELLKL
-171 AFNEAFGMEI
+171 AFNQAFGMEV

-196 KEFPVIPEDPRKAY
+196 QEFPTIPKDPREAY
-210 PITKEFNKIDNQGD
+210 KITKDFNKIDNQGD

-230 GIVLSLL
+230 GIILSLL

-255 AQSRYLG
+255 AQARYLG

-294 KVDIY
+294 KVDIF
-299 RLNRNGD
+299 RLNRIGD
-306 ETTFKLIPPD
+306 DTTFKLIPPE

-390 VGVISDIDL
+390 VGVISDIDI

-404 DFKNL
+404 DLKNL
-409 VLAVTQTEVTPEQ
+409 FLAVTKTNASAEL
-422 LAKRKKIADSVDN
+422 LAKRKEIAESVDN
-435 SSEQKALDN
+435 SPEEKVLEKLNESISEFL
-444 LKENVAEFF
+444 
-453 EQLNKNEH
+453 EQLNKKEH
-461 SFGGAKGALN
+461 SLGGAKGAIN

-477 SKWTFPK
+477 SKWSSPK
-484 KKGIEG
+484 KEGING
-490 FNEEIRSTVLELIS
+490 FDEAIKPRVLEIIS

-527 SRKNNWIVKALN
+527 TRKNNWIVLALN
-539 EIFTKKTSEKLVEF
+539 QIFAKKTSPELIEF
-553 VGMILNKV
+553 VGMVLEKV
-561 TQNAANNTNQK
+561 TKNVA

>member
-1 MKIESIVLKND
+1 MEIESITLKND
-12 QTIALGK
+12 QVINLGK

-37 IQQRMQSGLASK
+37 IQQRMQNGVMSK
-49 FVLLKE
+49 FILLKE
-55 IQFRKPASFDDLFT
+55 IKFHKPDSFEDLLL
-69 NLKVTDSEH
+69 NLKITDSKH
-78 SIGQKR
+78 AVGSKR
-84 IVGINNNM
+84 ITGINNNLI
-92 TGQDSFELNYD
+92 GQDSFEINYEH
-103 WSKNKFEQ
+103 SKQRFLQ
-111 EVNLDWVLGNIAKF
+111 EENWDWVLGNISKF

-130 DSSTRLNLIKT
+130 DSNTRLNLINT
-141 TSSFNPDTE
+141 TTSFNPE
-150 DPTNILQ
+150 VEEPTNILQ
-157 NLFLQK
+157 NLFIRE
-163 ENEDLLKL
+163 ENEKLLKL
-171 AFNEAFGMEI
+171 AFNEAFGMKI

-196 KEFPVIPEDPRKAY
+196 KDFPQIPEDPRKAY
-210 PITKEFNKIDNQGD
+210 LVTKDFNKIDNQGD

-255 AQSRYLG
+255 AQARYLG

-274 QIIISTHNSNFLS
+274 QLIISTHNSNFLS
-287 GLLQSDK
+287 GLLQSDR

-299 RLNRNGD
+299 RLNRTDDN
-306 ETTFKLIPPD
+306 TTFSLIPPN
-316 ATENLAKSPMLSS
+316 ATENLSKSPMLSS

-353 QTVSTLHHNN
+353 QTVATLHHTN
-363 QEILFV
+363 QEVLFV

-390 VGVISDIDL
+390 VGVISDIDI

-409 VLAVTQTEVTPEQ
+409 YFAVNQVEAPDETLIT
-422 LAKRKKIADSVDN
+422 RKEIAESVDN
-435 SSEQKALDN
+435 TSEQQALDK
-444 LKENVAEFF
+444 LKENIVEFLD
-453 EQLNKNEH
+453 QLNNSEH
-461 SFGGAKGALN
+461 KFGGAKGALN

-477 SKWTFPK
+477 SKWIFPK
-484 KKGIEG
+484 KNGIEG
-490 FNEEIRSTVLELIS
+490 FNEVIKPKVLDLIN
-504 ELNQKNIFIIP
+504 ELNAKNIFILP

-521 WMDLGT
+521 WMNLGT
-527 SRKNNWIVKALN
+527 TRKNNWIILALDK
-539 EIFTKKTSEKLVEF
+539 IFAKETSESLIQFVE
-553 VGMILNKV
+553 MILSNV
-561 TQNAANNTNQK
+561 TRRNIEI

>member
-1 MKIESIVLKND
+1 MKIESVILKNE
-12 QTIALGK
+12 QTINLGK

-30 KSQTLRD
+30 KSQTLKD
-37 IQQRMQSGLASK
+37 IQQRMLVGPTSN
-49 FVLLKE
+49 FVLLTE
-55 IQFRKPASFDDLFT
+55 IKFHKPENIEELFV
-69 NLKVTDSEH
+69 NLKVTDSRNNVGNKK
-78 SIGQKR
+78 IT
-84 IVGINNNM
+84 GINNYL
-92 TGQDSFELNYD
+92 TGQDGFEISQAFLEDRFKNQNDLN
-103 WSKNKFEQ
+103 WT
-111 EVNLDWVLGNIAKF
+111 LGNLSKL
-125 KVSHL
+125 KVSYL
-130 DSSTRLNLIKT
+130 DSSTRLNLIHAT
-141 TSSFNPDTE
+141 GSFNPDTE
-150 DPTNILQ
+150 EPENILQ
-157 NLFLQK
+157 NLFLNK
-163 ENEDLLKL
+163 DIEELLKS
-171 AFNEAFGMEI
+171 AFYEAFGMEI

-196 KEFPVIPEDPRKAY
+196 REFPEIPEDPRKAY
-210 PITKEFNKIDNQGD
+210 LITKDFNRIDDQGD

-237 FSKDRII
+237 FSQDRIV

-255 AQSRYLG
+255 AQARYLG
-262 KWIADNSDKLSG
+262 KWIADNSDIISG
-274 QIIISTHNSNFLS
+274 QLIISTHNSNFLS

-299 RLNRNGD
+299 RLNRNGND
-306 ETTFKLIPPD
+306 TTFRLIPPD

-363 QEILFV
+363 QEVLFV

-390 VGVISDIDL
+390 VGVIADIDL

-409 VLAVTQTEVTPEQ
+409 YLAVTQSEATPALLTAREE
-422 LAKRKKIADSVDN
+422 IADSVDN
-435 SSEQKALDN
+435 SSEQEVLER
-444 LKENVAEFF
+444 LKQHIAEFL
-453 EQLNKNEH
+453 EQLNNSEH

-477 SKWTFPK
+477 SKWAIPK
-484 KKGIEG
+484 KYGIDG
-490 FNEEIRSTVLELIS
+490 FDQETRAKVLELIN
-504 ELNQKNIFIIP
+504 ELNDKNIFIIP

-521 WMDLGT
+521 WMQLGT
-527 SRKNNWIVKALN
+527 SRKNNWIVLALN
-539 EIFTKKTSEKLVEF
+539 KIFLKETSDQLIHF
-553 VGMILNKV
+553 VRMILEKV
-561 TQNAANNTNQK
+561 TRNAA

>member
-1 MKIESIVLKND
+1 MEIESITLKND
-12 QTIALGK
+12 QTIELGK

-37 IQQRMQSGLASK
+37 IQQRMQSGLPSK

-55 IQFRKPASFDDLFT
+55 IKFRKPATFEDLFS
-69 NLKVTDSEH
+69 NLSVSDSQH

-92 TGQDSFELNYD
+92 TGQDSFEINFEH
-103 WSKNKFEQ
+103 SKRQFEDQ
-111 EVNLDWVLGNIAKF
+111 PNLDWVLGNISKF

-130 DSSTRLNLIKT
+130 DSSSRLNLIKT
-141 TSSFNPDTE
+141 TSSFNPDIE
-150 DPTNILQ
+150 DPANILQ
-157 NLFLQK
+157 NLFVKK
-163 ENEDLLKL
+163 ENEELLKK
-171 AFNEAFGMEI
+171 AFSEAFGMEV

-196 KEFPVIPEDPRKAY
+196 KKFPVIPEDPRKAY

-237 FSKDRII
+237 FSKDRIV

-294 KVDIY
+294 RVDIF
-299 RLNRNGD
+299 RLNRND
-306 ETTFKLIPPD
+306 DNTTFKLIPPD
-316 ATENLAKSPMLSS
+316 ATENLTKSPMLSS

-353 QTVSTLHHNN
+353 QTVSTLHQNN

-409 VLAVTQTEVTPEQ
+409 FRAVTQTEATPEL
-422 LAKRKKIADSVDN
+422 LAKRKAIADSVDN
-435 SSEQKALDN
+435 SSEQQALEN
-444 LKENVAEFF
+444 LQKNIAEFN
-453 EQLNKNEH
+453 EQLTNNEH
-461 SFGGAKGALN
+461 TYGGAKGALN
-471 RIRKET
+471 RIRKES
-477 SKWTFPK
+477 SKWIFPK

-490 FNEEIRSTVLELIS
+490 FDTEIRPKVLELID
-504 ELNQKNIFIIP
+504 ELNEQNIFIIP

-527 SRKNNWIVKALN
+527 TRKNNWIVKALN
-539 EIFTKKTSEKLVEF
+539 EIFARKTSEHLIGFIGV
-553 VGMILNKV
+553 ILDKV
-561 TQNAANNTNQK
+561 TKNAA

>member
-1 MKIESIVLKND
+1 MKIESIKLKND
-12 QTIALGK
+12 QQIFLGK
-19 ISILVGANNVG
+19 ISVFVGANNVG

-37 IQQRMQSGLASK
+37 IQQRMQNGLTSK
-49 FVLLKE
+49 FVLLKQITFQKAE
-55 IQFRKPASFDDLFT
+55 NFESLFT
-69 NLKVTDSEH
+69 SLKITDSAFNI
-78 SIGQKR
+78 SNKR
-84 IVGINNNM
+84 IIGINSNL
-92 TGQDSFELNYD
+92 TGQDSYELNYD
-103 WSKNKFEQ
+103 FSKQNFNKE
-111 EVNLDWVLGNIAKF
+111 NDLDWTLGNIAKF
-125 KVSHL
+125 KVTYL

-141 TSSFNPDTE
+141 TNSFNPDTE

-157 NLFLQK
+157 NLFVEK
-163 ENEDLLKL
+163 DNEELLKL
-171 AFNEAFGMEI
+171 AFNEAFGMKI

-186 GLKDFCLRVA
+186 GLKDFCLRIA
-196 KEFPVIPEDPRKAY
+196 TNFPEIPEDPRKAY
-210 PITKEFNKIDNQGD
+210 LITKDFNKIDDQGD

-237 FSKDRII
+237 FSKDRIV

-255 AQSRYLG
+255 AQARYLG
-262 KWIADNSDKLSG
+262 KWIADNSDKLAG

-294 KVDIY
+294 NVDVY
-299 RLNRNGD
+299 RLNRTQD
-306 ETTFKLIPPD
+306 DTTFKLIPPD
-316 ATENLAKSPMLSS
+316 ATENIAKSPMLSS

-390 VGVISDIDL
+390 VGVISDIDI

-409 VLAVTQTEVTPEQ
+409 FFAVTQSEVSTEL
-422 LAKRKKIADSVDN
+422 LALRKEISESVDN
-435 SSEQKALDN
+435 SSEQQALEQ
-444 LKENVAEFF
+444 LKENVSEFLD
-453 EQLNKNEH
+453 QLKDNEH

-484 KKGIEG
+484 KNGIEG
-490 FNEEIRSTVLELIS
+490 FDETIRPKVLELI
-504 ELNQKNIFIIP
+504 EILNNKNIFILP

-521 WMDLGT
+521 WMALGT
-527 SRKNNWIVKALN
+527 SRKNNWIVLALN
-539 EIFTKKTSEKLVEF
+539 TIFAKKTSERLIEF
-553 VGMILNKV
+553 VEMILKNV
-561 TQNAANNTNQK
+561 TKNTF